1 MTLRFRRKV
10 IKSTSNGRAMEM
22 KTDGNQEPVYEQACE
37 VTAEVHSLDKNGRL
51 VSTKQAANTPTENG
65 KDLMNNYEEAVRF
78 SGYSTVTPV
87 QVSQSPVHDQADK
100 KRAARTAQHGADNTA
115 PGSGGSG
122 EVGKGSD
129 GMAEEDRII
138 CDSVND
144 VTLVDNA
151 IYANATTPASSPLA
165 TSSSTPAAAEAEQ
178 TTEPICTSI
187 NDFTLIDNAIYN
199 N

>member
-1 MTLRFRRKV
+1 
-10 IKSTSNGRAMEM
+10 
-22 KTDGNQEPVYEQACE
+22 
-37 VTAEVHSLDKNGRL
+37 
-51 VSTKQAANTPTENG
+51 
-65 KDLMNNYEEAVRF
+65 MNNYEEAMRF

-100 KRAARTAQHGADNTA
+100 KRAARTAQHGDGYTA
-115 PGSGGSG
+115 PGTGGSG

-129 GMAEEDRII
+129 GVAEEDRII

-151 IYANATTPASSPLA
+151 IYANDTTPASSPLA
-165 TSSSTPAAAEAEQ
+165 TSSSPPAAAEAEK

-187 NDFTLIDNAIYN
+187 NDFTLIDNVIYN
-199 N
+199 H